1 MKCRG
6 EILRKSWSRGEM
18 LRNLL
23 RRGEML
29 RNFKNVKDKH
39 WEIFYEI

>member
-1 MKCRG
+1 MKC
-6 EILRKSWSRGEM
+6 RGEM